1 MKKQLILTATV
12 LASLSTAA
20 YTASAADIVLGN
32 NHSEAS
38 HYNLVTGPGNNR
50 VNNDNGDTTGNVI
63 AGGWMHFKGRNV
75 HNLVVGTDVTM
86 EKSDIGI
93 VVGDAVKSTL
103 TGYNLMVGNHIT
115 NTNTEDGSKKFGTR
129 STMIKGDYINV
140 VDSPFSSTL
149 GRFNEIKNAY
159 GTLTNGYETKVTNA
173 SFATVL
179 GVRNTVDLSEDQQ
192 LKGPVFMFGTDNYT
206 NNNHTITMGSNIKN
220 TGKNAIALGN
230 FAEVSGTQGFAVYG
244 NAKGK
249 LAISIGT
256 ESAANDM
263 NGVAIG
269 AAAVSDKVN
278 GIAIGTFAKSSEI
291 SSIAIGR
298 KSEASGQGSVALG
311 DSSKAGDAVSTPS
324 AVINGK
330 TYTFAGG
337 NPTVG
342 TVSVGDVNK
351 ERTITNVAAGRISST
366 STDAI
371 NGSQLNAVVEELG
384 NSQQNN
390 YSALNSKIDS
400 YNTSSKKGIA
410 GAGALAALHL
420 LDFNPDYK
428 LDIMAGYG
436 NYKGTSAAAIG
447 LAYRPNEDLM
457 FTAGSTITGGK
468 DNVFNAGVSY
478 KVGAHSD
485 VSRSKVSVAK
495 DVADMKK
502 EIQELKAH
510 DVKVTAILNAVL
522 GLNIPEEQS
531 VMFPDVEKNHWAYEA
546 VNDLANRGL
555 LTGYP
560 DGTFKGDSNMT
571 RYEFAMIVERAIQR
585 AKELNQSIDAR
596 LVDEFKPE
604 LLRFE
609 IQKNGSLERVHTL
622 KSTKDLKRDNYGTI
636 ITK

>member
-1 MKKQLILTATV
+1 MQLFLFYFRKVIYTMKMNKKVLLTVGIMSALALNVYANDNVTGSNNTV
-12 LASLSTAA
+12 TPSNFLGANVVGNYNNVSYNSNDVT
-20 YTASAADIVLGN
+20 VLGN
-32 NHSEAS
+32 SNTINADS
-38 HYNLVTGPGNNR
+38 N
-50 VNNDNGDTTGNVI
+50 
-63 AGGWMHFKGRNV
+63 
-75 HNLVVGTDVTM
+75 VVGEANTINPND
-86 EKSDIGI
+86 
-93 VVGDAVKSTL
+93 STPVH
-103 TGYNLMVGNHIT
+103 Y
-115 NTNTEDGSKKFGTR
+115 DGKNNVLG
-129 STMIKGDYINV
+129 ST
-140 VDSPFSSTL
+140 
-149 GRFNEIKNAY
+149 NEIK
-159 GTLTNGYETKVTNA
+159 GTHNVVVGNQVH
-173 SFATVL
+173 ATGSLNVL
-179 GVRNTVDLSEDQQ
+179 V
-192 LKGPVFMFGTDNYT
+192 
-206 NNNHTITMGSNIKN
+206 GSN
-220 TGKNAIALGN
+220 TR
-230 FAEVSGTQGFAVYG
+230 TQTSDDQYLPSVT
-244 NAKGK
+244 
-249 LAISIGT
+249 IGY
-256 ESAANDM
+256 
-263 NGVAIG
+263 
-269 AAAVSDKVN
+269 AAVSDKIN
-278 GIAIGTFAKSSEI
+278 GIAIGTFAKSSEV

-298 KSEASGQGSVALG
+298 KAEASGQWSVALG
-311 DSSKAGDAVSTPS
+311 DSSKAGDAVSTQS

-337 NPTVG
+337 NAIVG
-342 TVSVGDVNK
+342 TVSVGDTNK

-371 NGSQLNAVVEELG
+371 NGSQLNAVIEELG
-384 NSQQNN
+384 NSQQNS
-390 YSALNSKIDS
+390 YSTLNNKIDS
-400 YNTSSKKGIA
+400 YNTSAKKGIA
-410 GAGALAALHL
+410 GAGALAALHP

-510 DVKVTAILNAVL
+510 DAKVTAILNAVL

-546 VNDLANRGL
+546 VNDLVNRGL
-555 LTGYP
+555 LAGYP